1 MAAVGRPR
9 WRGAELLGS
18 VRRRDAEMRNGTH
31 AWGSGCPAW
40 SRELEA
46 IRACPRGMA
55 TYFHVP
61 SFISI
66 SAWRR
71 GEKARIHL
79 RAALIGRCS
88 VTPGVNH
95 PRFGTTKH
103 AVGTTERGE
112 PGCIRGC
119 GSAPAGPPT
128 RGFGDVQ
135 IHSAICWQ
143 RAPPSLPPSPHESP
157 ECPQEVLKAAQNI
170 PRAPSCQWVP
180 KRFPPLLLKPSPFS
194 PPRSSQWKPTPTP
207 SAFRGSSVLPRPQFH
222 PTEPGA
228 AASNWKLGKFNTD
241 TGRFL
246 LYTAKINPWRS
257 PGGGR
262 WGVGGSREKAVSL
275 PGFNKHSKDI
285 YRAKGQIQSTSKDRC
300 PPTSGLGYNLFLF
313 L

>member
-1 MAAVGRPR
+1 MEGSGTAGERPKK
-9 WRGAELLGS
+9 GCG
-18 VRRRDAEMRNGTH
+18 DAERHSRVGFGLPRVEPGAGSDPRVSPREGHVFPRAVIHLNLCLAAGGKGTDSSPRRVNRALLRH
-31 AWGSGCPAW
+31 TGSEPPAFRDNQTRRGHDGAWGAGLHPWMWLCA
-40 SRELEA
+40 
-46 IRACPRGMA
+46 RG
-55 TYFHVP
+55 TP
-61 SFISI
+61 D
-66 SAWRR
+66 
-71 GEKARIHL
+71 ARLWGRSDPQCHL
-79 RAALIGRCS
+79 LA
-88 VTPGVNH
+88 
-95 PRFGTTKH
+95 K
-103 AVGTTERGE
+103 
-112 PGCIRGC
+112 
-119 GSAPAGPPT
+119 GP
-128 RGFGDVQ
+128 
-135 IHSAICWQ
+135 
-143 RAPPSLPPSPHESP
+143 PPSLPPSPHESP